1 MHMKSFSYSP
11 EFIGDA
17 RMKLAIVLLACFSA
31 PCVALPSMA
40 QDATTVR
47 PSASPTRDSTG
58 SQTPQDSVDWPQVGM
73 GFSTAV
79 GNLFYIPAKIAYG
92 TLGGLA
98 GGAAYVFT
106 RGDHHVAHKIWRDSL
121 GGDYVLSP
129 TMLKGQEPIHFVGSS
144 LDSTQVDDKAAQR
157 SARLVQAFPSR
168 GEASVSTGAIGKR
181 STPSEATVEYGSP
194 AREEMSRADHANV
207 PAQLNSQGIRSS
219 VY

>member
-1 MHMKSFSYSP
+1 MKF
-11 EFIGDA
+11 
-17 RMKLAIVLLACFSA
+17 RVVLLGCFVASS
-31 PCVALPSMA
+31 VALPSLA
-40 QDATTVR
+40 QVPTTIQ
-47 PSASPTRDSTG
+47 PSSAVTRDSVASET
-58 SQTPQDSVDWPQVGM
+58 SHDSVDWPQVGM

-106 RGDHHVAHKIWRDSL
+106 RGDHDVAHKIWRDSL

-144 LDSTQVDDKAAQR
+144 LDSTQVDDKAAQH
-157 SARLVQAFPSR
+157 SARLVQAFPSQ
-168 GEASVSTGAIGKR
+168 GEASVSARAIGKR

-219 VY
+219 VSNQESVPQFKIVPQ

>member
-1 MHMKSFSYSP
+1 
-11 EFIGDA
+11 
-17 RMKLAIVLLACFSA
+17 MKLAIVLLACFSA

-106 RGDHHVAHKIWRDSL
+106 RGDHQVAHKIWRTSL
-121 GGDYVLSP
+121 GGDYLLTP
-129 TMLKGQEPIHFVGSS
+129 PMLRGQEPIHFVGSDQ
-144 LDSTQVDDKAAQR
+144 DSAQVGDTFRPDAA
-157 SARLVQAFPSR
+157 LVQTPPL
-168 GEASVSTGAIGKR
+168 ASERSVNGGAIGKKSDPTGIIAEHR
-181 STPSEATVEYGSP
+181 NLASLEIP
-194 AREEMSRADHANV
+194 RADQTTAPAGLSPKVNRPTISNQESV
-207 PAQLNSQGIRSS
+207 PKFSIVPQ
-219 VY
+219 